1 MESSYRKSDSF
12 DKVKVDIMSN
22 YKPPYTITS
31 KMVNIISSISEEL
44 TTIEHNKKNIIT
56 PQLRKKN
63 RIKTLAGTLEIEG
76 NFMGEDKITA
86 ILEGKPVL
94 GTMLEVAEVKGAI
107 EAYKK
112 LEKYK
117 YNDINSLLDAH
128 KILMNET
135 LTTAGTFRA
144 VNVQVGSHIAPP
156 HGVVSDL
163 MQDLFD
169 WLKNSDE
176 HPLIKSCV
184 FHYEFEFI
192 HPFSDGNGRIG
203 RLWQSVILYNWKEVF
218 SAIPTESI
226 VRDYQ
231 QQYYDALED
240 STTNGQSTIFIEFM
254 LEVILKTVKK
264 QIVKSN
270 HKSNQKSNQK
280 IISSIKK
287 NKNITIRELCEK
299 TALSESGVKK
309 IIKKLKDENRLIRV
323 GGLKGG
329 YWKISE

>member
-1 MESSYRKSDSF
+1 MSS
-12 DKVKVDIMSN
+12 

-31 KMVNIISSISEEL
+31 KMVNLISSISEEL
-44 TTIEHNKKNIIT
+44 TRIEYNKKEIIT
-56 PQLRKKN
+56 PKLRRKN
-63 RIKTLAGTLEIEG
+63 RIKTLVGTLEIEG
-76 NFMGEDKITA
+76 NFMGEDRITA
-86 ILEGKPVL
+86 ILDGKPVL

-107 EAYKK
+107 NSYKNMQN
-112 LEKYK
+112 YK
-117 YNDINSLLDAH
+117 YDDVKSLLKAH
-128 KILMNET
+128 KILMDEV
-135 LTTAGTFRA
+135 LKTAGNFRS
-144 VNVQVGSHIAPP
+144 VNVQVGVHIAPP

-203 RLWQSVILYNWKEVF
+203 RLWQSVILYNWREVF

-231 QQYYDALED
+231 QEYYDALENA
-240 STTNGQSTIFIEFM
+240 TTDGESTIFVEFM

-264 QIVKSN
+264 QIIKSSQ
-270 HKSNQKSNQK
+270 KSNQKSNQK
-280 IISSIKK
+280 IIALIKK
-287 NKNITIRELCEK
+287 NSKITIRELSEK
-299 TALSESGVKK
+299 TKLSESGVKK
-309 IIKKLKDENRLIRV
+309 VIKQLKDDNLLVRI
-323 GGLKGG
+323 GALKGG
-329 YWKISE
+329 YWEILDEI